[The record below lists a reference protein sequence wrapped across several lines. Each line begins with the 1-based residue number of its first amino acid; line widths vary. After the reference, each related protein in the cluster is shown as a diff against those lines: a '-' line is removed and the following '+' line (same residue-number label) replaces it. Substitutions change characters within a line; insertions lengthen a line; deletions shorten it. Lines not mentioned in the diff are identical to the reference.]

1 MKKWIILLCLLTG
14 SIAAPAFAQANDA
27 KQALL
32 KVLHTAGHD
41 TLRLNT
47 LQKLIKVTSAQPEVR
62 GYYVNELLKEADLQ
76 NNDTFR
82 CYAYLYQV
90 YMHYNNSNLAG
101 VNEWLKKIEPLAEK
115 IERYDL
121 LFRAQ
126 QCAIDLQ
133 ISNGEYEQGERSGQ
147 RILKEASQLKSK
159 EGIIVGYQCLAGA
172 YQSTYQYLKA
182 ADALEKAYA
191 LAKES
196 GNYEIELEIGSLL
209 LNLYQTLQDNPNW
222 LKCLKQKEQKVK
234 EVIRKHP
241 QLEES
246 LRSELLATYVYYMAY
261 YRLTDQPEMAA
272 KYKKLADEYYSNEYY
287 YSQLL
292 YHKERSSYYCYT
304 REWEKAA
311 EELDHILPFL
321 KELAYTE
328 YCTAL
333 SNKAKILARQNKYKQ
348 SVQLH
353 KEVLYGKDSLQVA
366 IYNKQIEQLKQSY
379 DANQAIL
386 ERASIHRYMQYSILS
401 LVVIVIGI
409 LTWFALHNLRISKR
423 LAKSEKE
430 MRLIAEEV
438 AQANKTKERFLSNMS
453 YAIRVPLKSVV
464 SHSMLLAS
472 DKEISAEERNEA
484 SEIISK
490 TSAELM
496 KLINDILDLSRLEAG
511 MMKFRVGNI
520 DMNAYLHDA
529 VAIAGT
535 RYAIKSDFT
544 QTENKALTAETDGS
558 RFLDIMVSLL
568 IPEKADKQLSVT
580 SGKIEEENV
589 LQITVSHPLLATTN
603 QTQETIIR
611 NEINRMLIERFGG
624 EYTVK
629 PGYVRFTIKTLPL

>member
-1 MKKWIILLCLLTG
+1 MKKLIILLCLLIG
-14 SIAAPAFAQANDA
+14 SIAAPAIAQANDA

-32 KVLHTAGHD
+32 KVLHTTGHD

-47 LQKLIKVTSAQPEVR
+47 LQKLVKVTTAQPKVR
-62 GYYVNELLKEADLQ
+62 EYYVNELLKEANLQ

-90 YMHYNNSNLAG
+90 YMYYNNCNLAG
-101 VNEWLKKIEPLAEK
+101 VNEWLKKIEPLAQT

-147 RILKEASQLKSK
+147 NILKRATQLKSK
-159 EGIIVGYQCLAGA
+159 EGIIIGYQCLAGA
-172 YQSTYQYLKA
+172 YQSTHQYRKA
-182 ADALEKAYA
+182 AQTLEKAYA

-196 GNYEIELEIGSLL
+196 GYYEIELEIGNLL

-222 LKCLKQKEQKVK
+222 LKCLKQKEQKIK
-234 EVIRKHP
+234 EVIRKYPH
-241 QLEES
+241 LEES
-246 LRSELLATYVYYMAY
+246 LRNELLTAYIYYMAY
-261 YRLTDQPEMAA
+261 YRLTNQPEMVA
-272 KYKKLADEYYSNEYY
+272 KYKKLADEYYSDEYY
-287 YSQLL
+287 FSQLL

-304 REWEKAA
+304 NEWEKAA

-321 KELAYTE
+321 KELDYTE

-333 SNKAKILARQNKYKQ
+333 SNKAKILAKQKKHKQ
-348 SVQLH
+348 SLH
-353 KEVLYGKDSLQVA
+353 LHREVLNGKDSLQVA
-366 IYNKQIEQLKQSY
+366 IYNKQIEQLQQSY

-386 ERASIHRYMQYSILS
+386 EKASIHQYMQYGILS

-409 LTWFALHNLRISKR
+409 LTWFAFHYLRISKR
-423 LAKSEKE
+423 LEKSEKE
-430 MRLIAEEV
+430 MRLIAEDVE
-438 AQANKTKERFLSNMS
+438 QANKTKERFLSNMS

-472 DKEISAEERNEA
+472 DKEISVEEREEA

-511 MMKFRVGNI
+511 MMKFRIGNI

-529 VAIAGT
+529 VAIAAT
-535 RYAIKSDFT
+535 KHTINTDFAQINN
-544 QTENKALTAETDGS
+544 QTITAEIDGS
-558 RFLDIMVSLL
+558 RFLDIMATLL
-568 IPEKADKQLSVT
+568 IPEKADEQLSVT
-580 SGKIEEENV
+580 SEKREEENM
-589 LQITVSHPLLATTN
+589 LKITIEHPLLATN
-603 QTQETIIR
+603 VQAQETIIR
-611 NEINRMLIERFGG
+611 NEINRMLIEHFGG
-624 EYTVK
+624 EYTIK
-629 PGYVRFTIKTLPL
+629 PGYIWFTIKTLPL